1 MKNENSVKES
11 STWPLKLARTTPVTC
26 IVCRKHCQSS
36 DIFHI
41 IRLARNTKYA
51 AEEATA
57 TKLDSKWM
65 LVKSLSAYI
74 ATLKDKKASHLC
86 SWKLLQQRFEIKLSH
101 LPLSQSA
108 NVFTQDTMLLKL
120 CTMFSEKKAS
130 SDLKASADKFQ
141 NNYSDVS
148 NDFCFLFCFV
158 CFVFKTFVLFSCLFD
173 SKVQSFKGGDRNS
186 AKQFELILSY
196 QDQKCS

>member
-1 MKNENSVKES
+1 MKNENSVKKS
-11 STWPLKLARTTPVTC
+11 STWPLKLACTTPVTC

-36 DIFHI
+36 DIFYI

-57 TKLDSKWM
+57 TKPDSKWM
-65 LVKSLSAYI
+65 LVKSLSAYK
-74 ATLKDKKASHLC
+74 ATLKDKKAYHRC
-86 SWKLLQQRFEIKLSH
+86 SRKFVQQRFEIKLSH

-108 NVFTQDTMLLKL
+108 NVFMQDTILLKL

-141 NNYSDVS
+141 NNYSVVS
-148 NDFCFLFCFV
+148 NDFCFVSMFV
-158 CFVFKTFVLFSCLFD
+158 WFK
-173 SKVQSFKGGDRNS
+173 S
-186 AKQFELILSY
+186 AIV
-196 QDQKCS
+196 